1 MMSKQFIQ
9 IFSLLLL
16 LIGIV
21 SFILTLPFGRSD
33 KADIVFGSSAAL
45 SGPLQ
50 ENGIDYTNG
59 ILCGF
64 KAINDAGGIKNHHLK
79 LRVLNDQYEP
89 FITNRNINSLMKN
102 PHLFGIL
109 GVVGTPPSEEALKI
123 TARSKTPFLMP
134 LSGAEFLYNYPY
146 KNVFTLRPS
155 YSDEA
160 RRMVKHMEAQNIH
173 KIAIFYQNDS
183 YGLAS
188 LYALQQ
194 AIHSTSIHIIAEGV
208 YNRNTLSIN
217 YAFNEITKASPE
229 AVVIGGALKPTVEFI
244 RKTAQFNPNLKFYTF
259 SFVGYE
265 ALSKALQSASLEEIP
280 MYMTQSVP
288 PLTKNLPEINQ
299 FKRLY
304 QRYYPTK
311 APTSIAFEGYLA
323 SQVII
328 KALQESSNLSQAS
341 FLKALSELTL
351 PLNGEVVHYTSTEHR
366 GLHNVY
372 LLKINSETGDDID
385 E

>member
-1 MMSKQFIQ
+1 MSKKI
-9 IFSLLLL
+9 IKKFSL
-16 LIGIV
+16 GILFV
-21 SFILTLPFGRSD
+21 AIVAYMVTLPFDRKD
-33 KADIVFGSSAAL
+33 DTDIVFGCSAAL

-64 KAINDAGGIKNHHLK
+64 NAVNDAGGIQNHHLR
-79 LRVLNDQYEP
+79 LRVLDDQYEP
-89 FITNRNINSLMKN
+89 FITGKNITSLLLDPN
-102 PHLFGIL
+102 LFGIL
-109 GVVGTPPSEEALKI
+109 GVVGTPPSEEAMKI
-123 TARSKTPFLMP
+123 TTRSQIPFLMP

-160 RRMVKHMEAQNIH
+160 RRMVNHMQRQNIR

-194 AIHSTSIHIIAEGV
+194 AVRSTPIEIIAEGV
-208 YNRNTLSIN
+208 YNRNTLSIY
-217 YAFNEITKASPE
+217 YAFNEITKAAPD

-244 RKTAQFNPNLKFYTF
+244 RKTAQFSPKLTFYTF

-265 ALSKALQSASLEEIP
+265 PLRKALLAERLIDAP
-280 MYMTQSVP
+280 TYMTQTVP
-288 PLTKNLPEINQ
+288 PLSKNLPEITL

-304 QRYYPTK
+304 QHYYPSK
-311 APTSIAFEGYLA
+311 EPTSIAFEGYLA
-323 SQVII
+323 SQVI
-328 KALQESSNLSQAS
+328 
-341 FLKALSELTL
+341 LKALNKS
-351 PLNGEVVHYTSTEHR
+351 STISRSSFERSLSDLEFMLVDRQMIRYGKTQHQ
-366 GLHNVY
+366 GLHNIY
-372 LLKINSETGDDID
+372 LLKLNSDTGGDVD

>member
-1 MMSKQFIQ
+1 MQKRFTTKTSILFG
-9 IFSLLLL
+9 
-16 LIGIV
+16 LIALIIIY
-21 SFILTLPFGRSD
+21 FLFPFEREN
-33 KADIVFGSSAAL
+33 KKDIVFGCSAAL

-50 ENGIDYTNG
+50 DNGIDYTNG
-59 ILCGF
+59 IVCGF
-64 KAINDAGGIKNHHLK
+64 KAFNDAGGINNRHLK
-79 LRVLNDQYEP
+79 LRVLDDQYEP
-89 FITNRNINSLMKN
+89 FITGKNIVSLMMDPN
-102 PHLFGIL
+102 LFGIL

-123 TARSKTPFLMP
+123 TARTQIPFLMP

-146 KNVFTLRPS
+146 EHLFTLRPS

-160 RRMVKHMEAQNIH
+160 RRMVEHIQRQKIR

-194 AIHSTSIHIIAEGV
+194 AVRSTPIKIIAEGV
-208 YNRNTLSIN
+208 YNRNTLSIH
-217 YAFNEITKASPE
+217 YAFNEITKANPD

-244 RKTAQFNPNLKFYTF
+244 RKTAQFNPKLTFYTF

-265 ALSKALQSASLEEIP
+265 PLRKALLSENLKNVP
-280 MYMTQSVP
+280 MYMTQTVP
-288 PLTKNLPEINQ
+288 PLNKNLPEIAL

-304 QRYYPTK
+304 KHYYPTK
-311 APTSIAFEGYLA
+311 EPTSIAFEGYLA

-328 KALQESSNLSQAS
+328 HALKNSSTLSRSAFERSLSKLEFNLVDRQMIRY
-341 FLKALSELTL
+341 SET
-351 PLNGEVVHYTSTEHR
+351 HHR
-366 GLHNVY
+366 GLHNIY
-372 LLKINSETGDDID
+372 LLPLNSETGGNAD